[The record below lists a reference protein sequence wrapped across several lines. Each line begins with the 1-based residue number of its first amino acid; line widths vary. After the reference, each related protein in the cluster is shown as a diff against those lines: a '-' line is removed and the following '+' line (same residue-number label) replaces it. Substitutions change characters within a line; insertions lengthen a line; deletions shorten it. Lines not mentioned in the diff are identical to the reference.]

1 MKFILT
7 SYLDLCDKDENG
19 NRIAKNF
26 GNKNNILDNIKKYVK
41 KYDNFETF
49 YKCEIV
55 QFLKEIENCNIK

>member
-41 KYDNFETF
+41 KYRFVIL
-49 YKCEIV
+49 YI
-55 QFLKEIENCNIK
+55 

>member
-41 KYDNFETF
+41 KYDNFLFVASNEF
-49 YKCEIV
+49 
-55 QFLKEIENCNIK
+55 NN